1 MDLYTTSLLL
11 GGVGLGVMA
20 VSGIGRHGGGSHG
33 HAGHGHAGHA
43 GHGHA
48 GHGHA
53 HSHSHA
59 VHTHSARDTVWA
71 LMSPRILFSFLIGF
85 GTTGTVLHGPLG
97 GVLLFAAAAA
107 GGVAFERLIV
117 APLWNFAMRFAS
129 KPALTLESVVTEDAT
144 AVSNFDANGQGLVAV
159 ELDGQL
165 IQILGTLQAT
175 DRALGVRVR
184 AGERVRIEDVDPA
197 TNCCTVS
204 VR

>member
-1 MDLYTTSLLL
+1 
-11 GGVGLGVMA
+11 
-20 VSGIGRHGGGSHG
+20 
-33 HAGHGHAGHA
+33 
-43 GHGHA
+43 
-48 GHGHA
+48 
-53 HSHSHA
+53 
-59 VHTHSARDTVWA
+59 
-71 LMSPRILFSFLIGF
+71 MSPRILFSFLIGF
-85 GTTGTVLHGPLG
+85 GTTGLVLRGPLD
-97 GVLLFAAAAA
+97 GVLLLAAAAV

-129 KPALTLESVVTEDAT
+129 KPALTLESVITDDAT

-184 AGERVRIEDVDPA
+184 AGERVRIEDVDP
-197 TNCCTVS
+197 TKNCCTVS